1 MGNGYG
7 NISHKANLKNFLK
20 PWIPT
25 ASCIVGF
32 DFFCWLM
39 IFLKQRVFNTP
50 SATETDFAVC
60 LGVYVFFWLS
70 IAALIV
76 SIGCYSVTCFLS
88 FRLLSDQQRLRFVFY
103 RTHLFY
109 PFICGSSWLFLIF
122 VDVLPDRLHIVF
134 SLSIVFVVSWFLSA
148 YIAFISSRKLKNEND
163 TFLKSNEKFEK
174 LSRMTGRIGLC
185 LLCITIYLAKKSL
198 SNR

>member
-20 PWIPT
+20 PWLPT

-60 LGVYVFFWLS
+60 LGLYVFFLAQYRC
-70 IAALIV
+70 IDRINRLLFGNVFFVV
-76 SIGCYSVTCFLS
+76 SIVVGSTTVAFCFLQDTFS
-88 FRLLSDQQRLRFVFY
+88 LSVYMRQ
-103 RTHLFY
+103 
-109 PFICGSSWLFLIF
+109 FL
-122 VDVLPDRLHIVF
+122 VVF
-134 SLSIVFVVSWFLSA
+134 SL
-148 YIAFISSRKLKNEND
+148 
-163 TFLKSNEKFEK
+163 
-174 LSRMTGRIGLC
+174 C
-185 LLCITIYLAKKSL
+185 
-198 SNR
+198 